1 MSHEVNVVVW
11 SKQGRSYCDE
21 VKGYLREKAVAYETI
36 DVTERDELR
45 DVLPQAKY
53 GIRHVPV
60 VEIGAGDSR
69 VYQAVTQVGIEHVE
83 RALADYEGKK
93 GERK

>member
-1 MSHEVNVVVW
+1 M
-11 SKQGRSYCDE
+11 
-21 VKGYLREKAVAYETI
+21 
-36 DVTERDELR
+36 DELR
-45 DVLPQAKY
+45 DVLQTKY

-60 VEIGAGDSR
+60 VEIGSGDSR
-69 VYQAVTQVGIEHVE
+69 VYQAVTRVGIEHVE

>member
-11 SKQGRSYCDE
+11 SKKGCTYCDE
-21 VKGYLREKAVAYETI
+21 VKGYFREKAIAYETI

-45 DVLPQAKY
+45 DVLQTKY

-60 VEIGAGDSR
+60 VEIGSGDSR
-69 VYQAVTQVGIEHVE
+69 MYQAVTQVGIEYVE
-83 RALADYEGKK
+83 RALADYKEIK

>member
-11 SKQGRSYCDE
+11 SKQGCSYCDE
-21 VKGYLREKAVAYETI
+21 VKGFLREKAVAYETI

-45 DVLPQAKY
+45 DVLQTKY

-60 VEIGAGDSR
+60 VEIGSGDSR
-69 VYQAVTQVGIEHVE
+69 VYQAVTQVGIDHVE

>member
-1 MSHEVNVVVW
+1 MW
-11 SKQGRSYCDE
+11 SGANRAVAYCDE
-21 VKGYLREKAVAYETI
+21 VKGYLREKAIAYETI

-45 DVLPQAKY
+45 DVLQMKY

-60 VEIGAGDSR
+60 VELGSGDSR